1 MRCCCSTS
9 IPRRPFA
16 DGTPV
21 VRHSLSRLAFTGC
34 IRLDVGVV
42 TGSNYTEFKAV
53 ASDGAVM
60 QIYANDDGIAYRKLV
75 NGSWKTIWSK

>member
-1 MRCCCSTS
+1 MIACNATAAT
-9 IPRRPFA
+9 IRRPCGRQSS
-16 DGTPV
+16 D
-21 VRHSLSRLAFTGC
+21 SLSRLAFTGC
-34 IRLDVGVV
+34 IRLNVGVV

>member
-1 MRCCCSTS
+1 ME
-9 IPRRPFA
+9 RR
-16 DGTPV
+16 G
-21 VRHSLSRLAFTGC
+21 VRGAFCKLSRDSLSRLAFTGC
-34 IRLDVGVV
+34 SRLDVGVV

>member
-1 MRCCCSTS
+1 M
-9 IPRRPFA
+9 
-16 DGTPV
+16 
-21 VRHSLSRLAFTGC
+21 
-34 IRLDVGVV
+34 V